1 MLSIG
6 LRSILLRFE
15 AFISREVVSR
25 LPGST
30 IGAVALSAMVACV
43 AAPAASTEIWTIA
56 SESFFPPYNYTFK
69 GRRVGVDTEIVE
81 AMLKVINVTPVHQA
95 QGWSEVVRALDGNK
109 VDLAFQFLGTGK
121 RAQTA
126 FLIGPYR
133 TGVSVLMV
141 RKNSKLEYETPADL
155 AGKRIGIVEGY
166 DYGPEFENTAGIR
179 KLYSSNNMINFRRL
193 LIGRVDA
200 IIGDKQV
207 LLFNAEY
214 YGQSEKIRV
223 LSKPILS
230 ADRFVAV
237 PKARAEKAARL
248 KAAFERITA
257 DGTLAEIL
265 ARWNVQ

>member
-6 LRSILLRFE
+6 FRSIFRRVH
-15 AFISREVVSR
+15 AIISREFASR
-25 LPGST
+25 VPGST
-30 IGAVALSAMVACV
+30 TGTAALIAIVALWIS
-43 AAPAASTEIWTIA
+43 PAASTEIWTIA

-81 AMLKVINVTPVHQA
+81 AMLKLINVTPVHQA
-95 QGWSEVVRALDGNK
+95 QGWNEVVRALDGNK
-109 VDLAFQFLGTGK
+109 VDVAFQFLGTGK
-121 RAQTA
+121 RAQTT

-141 RKNSKLEYETPADL
+141 RRNSKIEYEKPADL
-155 AGKRIGIVEGY
+155 VGKRIGIVEGY

-193 LIGRVDA
+193 LTGRVDA
-200 IIGDKQV
+200 IVGDKHV

-214 YGQSEKIRV
+214 YGQSERIKV
-223 LSKPILS
+223 LPKPILS

-237 PKARAEKAARL
+237 PKARPEKAARL
-248 KAAFERITA
+248 KAAFERIKA

>member
-6 LRSILLRFE
+6 LRSTLRRVD

-25 LPGST
+25 VPGST
-30 IGAVALSAMVACV
+30 VGVAALIATVAFGAV
-43 AAPAASTEIWTIA
+43 PATSTEIWTVA

-95 QGWSEVVRALDGNK
+95 QGWNEVVRALDGNK
-109 VDLAFQFLGTGK
+109 VDVAFQFLGTGK
-121 RAQTA
+121 RDQTT

-141 RKNSKLEYETPADL
+141 RRNSKLEYETPADL
-155 AGKRIGIVEGY
+155 VGKRIGIVEGY

-179 KLYSSNNMINFRRL
+179 KLYSSNNTINFRRL

-200 IIGDKQV
+200 IVGDKQV

-230 ADRFVAV
+230 ADRFVAM
-237 PKARAEKAARL
+237 PKARPEKAARL
-248 KAAFERITA
+248 KTAFERIKA

-265 ARWNVQ
+265 TRWNVQ